1 MANADPNLVGVK
13 TLFGSGVA
21 RREILA
27 ATAMGLICESARA
40 EPAAS
45 HSHPILELRQYK
57 IVHSRREELIALF
70 DREFVESQ
78 EACGM
83 RLIGQFR
90 DLDDPDRFTWLREFP
105 DMAKREQA
113 LSAFYGGPVWQA
125 HRGEAN
131 PLLEDNDN
139 VLLLRPAWDGAGFGD
154 LPTRRPG
161 LGEAAVEAA
170 SVVVA
175 TIHYLWKKPDEGFS
189 EAFRREFAPALSRA
203 GLPVL
208 GAYVVEEAPNNFP
221 RLPIRQ
227 GEKLFVWFT
236 RVRGEADHISARQR
250 LSDDEIWRS
259 RLAARLDDFE
269 ERSAQVLRL
278 APTNRSRL
286 R

>member
-1 MANADPNLVGVK
+1 MVDADANATAMTKML
-13 TLFGSGVA
+13 GSSA
-21 RREILA
+21 SRREILA
-27 ATAMGLICESARA
+27 TTVVALTSQAAGA
-40 EPAAS
+40 EAGAAAS
-45 HSHPILELRQYK
+45 HSVLELRQYK
-57 IVHSRREELIALF
+57 IVHGRRDELIGLF

-105 DMAKREQA
+105 DMAKRAQA
-113 LSAFYGGPVWQA
+113 LGAFYGGPVWQV

-139 VLLLRPAWDGAGFGD
+139 VLLLRPAWDGSGFGD

-161 LGEAAVEAA
+161 RDEAAAGGA
-170 SVVVA
+170 GMVVA

-189 EAFRREFAPALSRA
+189 EVFRRDFAPALSRA

-208 GAYVVEEAPNNFP
+208 AAFVIEEAPNNFP
-221 RLPIRQ
+221 RLPVRE

-236 RVRGEADHISARQR
+236 RVRGVADYASGRER
-250 LSDDEIWRS
+250 LNRDAIWRAQ
-259 RLAARLDDFE
+259 LAARLDDYE
-269 ERSAQVLRL
+269 ERPAQVLRL
-278 APTNRSRL
+278 APTDRSRL

>member
-1 MANADPNLVGVK
+1 VHG
-13 TLFGSGVA
+13 
-21 RREILA
+21 RRDD
-27 ATAMGLICESARA
+27 
-40 EPAAS
+40 
-45 HSHPILELRQYK
+45 
-57 IVHSRREELIALF
+57 LIALF

-90 DLDDPDRFTWLREFP
+90 DVDDPDRFTWLREFP

-113 LSAFYGGPVWQA
+113 LGAFYGGPVWQA

-139 VLLLRPAWDGAGFGD
+139 VLLLRAAWDGSGFAD
-154 LPTRRPG
+154 LPNRRPEP
-161 LGEAAVEAA
+161 GETTFRAAG
-170 SVVVA
+170 VVVA

-189 EAFRREFAPALSRA
+189 DAFRRDFAPALDRA

-208 GAYVVEEAPNNFP
+208 AAYVVEEAPNNFP

-236 RVRGEADHISARQR
+236 RVRGEAGYASARTR
-250 LSDDEIWRS
+250 LSHDSIWRAQ
-259 RLAARLDDFE
+259 LAARLDDYE
-269 ERSAQVLRL
+269 ERPAQVLRL
-278 APTNRSRL
+278 APTDRSRL